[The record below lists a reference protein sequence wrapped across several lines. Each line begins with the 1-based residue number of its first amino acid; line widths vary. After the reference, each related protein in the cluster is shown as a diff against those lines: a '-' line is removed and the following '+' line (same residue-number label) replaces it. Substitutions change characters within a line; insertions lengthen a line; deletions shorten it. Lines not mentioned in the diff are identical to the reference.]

1 MRRAFFYWTPVL
13 FYMLSV
19 FLVSVDPKPPKL
31 PVIWE
36 MDKIAHFAA
45 YAVMG
50 LLWAR
55 ALRSGPDRAGKP
67 NAFRRAVLAVVLIS
81 LFGAFMEVCQMYVPG
96 RSAEAL
102 DALANGL
109 GGFSGVFTYERIMR
123 CLRRP
128 YF

>member
-1 MRRAFFYWTPVL
+1 MRRVFFYWTPVL
-13 FYMLSV
+13 FYMFSV
-19 FLVSVDPKPPKL
+19 FLASVDPRPPKL
-31 PVIWE
+31 PLIWG

-55 ALRSGPDRAGKP
+55 ALRSGANRAGGFK
-67 NAFRRAVLAVVLIS
+67 AFRRVVLAVVVVA

-96 RSAEAL
+96 RSAEEL

-109 GGFSGVFTYERIMR
+109 GGFLGVLIHERVGYR
-123 CLRRP
+123 GRR
-128 YF
+128 